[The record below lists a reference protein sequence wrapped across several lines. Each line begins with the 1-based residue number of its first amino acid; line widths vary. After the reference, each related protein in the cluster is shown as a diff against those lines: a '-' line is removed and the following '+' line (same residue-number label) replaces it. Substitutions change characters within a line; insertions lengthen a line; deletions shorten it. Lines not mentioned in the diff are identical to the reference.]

1 MTKHLKGRLLHPFL
15 LMPVKESAVSC
26 KVYNNLKVGLILMLI
41 QQGIHRRSSW
51 TVHGRA
57 WGPTLVCIRY
67 STRLLGSLDSDAS
80 ECCDCSSRKH
90 CMREHLSPRTGPR
103 GGLQRLLFPWS
114 FLRIVHRGETKSGGS
129 GEIEPE
135 CELGVPWEAG
145 SALVTLVL
153 VTCCHQ

>member
-1 MTKHLKGRLLHPFL
+1 MTKHLKWRLLHPFL
-15 LMPVKESAVSC
+15 LMPAKESAVSC
-26 KVYNNLKVGLILMLI
+26 KVDNTLKVGLILMLMLI
-41 QQGIHRRSSW
+41 QQDIHRRSSW

-57 WGPTLVCIRY
+57 WGPALVCIRY
-67 STRLLGSLDSDAS
+67 RTRLLGSLGSEAS

-90 CMREHLSPRTGPR
+90 CIREHLSPRTRPR
-103 GGLQRLLFPWS
+103 GGLQPLLFPWS
-114 FLRIVHRGETKSGGS
+114 FLRIVHRGETKS

-153 VTCCHQ
+153 VTYCHQ